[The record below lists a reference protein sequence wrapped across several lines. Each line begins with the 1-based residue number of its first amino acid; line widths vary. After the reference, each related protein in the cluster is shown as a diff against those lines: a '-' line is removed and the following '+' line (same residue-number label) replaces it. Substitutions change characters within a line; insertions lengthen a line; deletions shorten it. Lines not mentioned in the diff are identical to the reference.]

1 MGSGSYSPTQQG
13 IPTHRYGGPGNS
25 YVAHIRQAILA
36 YISLTRQVQ
45 GQWLTVMSTASGN
58 AQLAALV
65 ATKVALQL
73 AHISIAYP
81 RDGNRTNLGIVRD
94 SFGDSATYKFGV
106 EPNSRAVLYIT
117 ITRNRGFKDL
127 VRRG

>member
-1 MGSGSYSPTQQG
+1 
-13 IPTHRYGGPGNS
+13 
-25 YVAHIRQAILA
+25 
-36 YISLTRQVQ
+36 
-45 GQWLTVMSTASGN
+45 MSTASGN

-65 ATKVALQL
+65 ATKVITYMALQL